1 MIDTYL
7 AIVIGGAVLAGFV
20 QGLSGFAFSLAAL
33 SVWAWAVEPQTA
45 APMAVFGSLVG
56 QLVALPLTWK
66 GAEVKRLAPFVVGG
80 LIGVPLGIFLL
91 GVLDPAGFKLG
102 LGVFLLLYCPAMFF
116 APSTLAVRWGGRW
129 ADAVSGW
136 LGGVFGGIGGLA
148 GGIPTLW
155 CTLRGWDKD
164 TQRGVMQAFN
174 ITMHVATLTGYVI
187 VGNKINSETLKLFAI
202 ITPAVVIPVLL
213 GALVF
218 RRLDQKAFRRIVLA
232 LLFVSGLVLTG
243 SSLGALAG

>member
-1 MIDTYL
+1 MIDSWL

-33 SVWAWAVEPQTA
+33 SIWAWAVDPQLA

-56 QLVALPLTWK
+56 QLVALPMTWK
-66 GAEVKRLAPFVVGG
+66 GASWGRVAPFIVGG
-80 LIGVPLGIFLL
+80 LVGVPLGIYLL
-91 GVLDPAGFKLG
+91 SILDPKGFKLG
-102 LGVFLLLYCPAMFF
+102 LGLFLLAYCPAMYF

-136 LGGVFGGIGGLA
+136 LGGIFGGIGGLA

-174 ITMHVATLTGYVI
+174 ISMHVATLTGYVI
-187 VGNKINSETLKLFAI
+187 AGNVITGEVLGLFAI
-202 ITPAVVIPVLL
+202 ITPALVVPVLL

-218 RRLDQKAFRRIVLA
+218 RRLDQKAFRRLVLV
-232 LLFVSGLVLTG
+232 LLFASGVVLTA
-243 SSLGALAG
+243 SSIS

>member
-7 AIVIGGAVLAGFV
+7 AIVIGGAVVAGFV

-33 SVWAWAVEPQTA
+33 SIWAWAVEPQVA

-56 QLVALPLTWK
+56 QVLALPLTWR
-66 GAEVKRLAPFVVGG
+66 GTQAKRLAPFVIGG

-91 GVLDPAGFKLG
+91 SVLDPAGFKLA
-102 LGVFLLLYCPAMFF
+102 LGVFLLVYSPAMLVV
-116 APSTLAVRWGGRW
+116 PSTLAVRWGGGW
-129 ADAVSGW
+129 ADGVVGW
-136 LGGVFGGIGGLA
+136 LGGIFGGIGGMA

-155 CTLRGWDKD
+155 CTLRGWGKD

-174 ITMHVATLTGYVI
+174 IAMHVATLTGYAAHGGI
-187 VGNKINSETLKLFAI
+187 ITGETLKLFAI
-202 ITPAVVIPVLL
+202 IAPALAVPVLL

-218 RRLDQKAFRRIVLA
+218 RRLNQQAFRRIVLL
-232 LLFVSGLVLTG
+232 LLFVSGVVLTG
-243 SSLGALAG
+243 SSLAAMA